1 MLIWDGLAVIGACV
15 SVGFFG
21 WCISV
26 ASQTLRQFE
35 EVESRDLPE
44 VYDVPN
50 WQQMNP
56 VAKNANRELKKMYK
70 GKMKGELV

>member
-1 MLIWDGLAVIGACV
+1 MLIWDGLAVIGAVV

-35 EVESRDLPE
+35 EVERKESPE

>member
-1 MLIWDGLAVIGACV
+1 MLIWDGLAVIGAVV

-26 ASQTLRQFE
+26 AFQTLRQFE
-35 EVESRDLPE
+35 EVEQRELPE
-44 VYDVPN
+44 VYDIPI
-50 WQQMNP
+50 WEKLNP
-56 VAKNANRELKKMYK
+56 VEKNANRELKKMYK

>member
-1 MLIWDGLAVIGACV
+1 MLIWDGLAVIGAVV

-35 EVESRDLPE
+35 EVEHRELPE
-44 VYDVPN
+44 VYDIPN
-50 WQQMNP
+50 WEKLNP

>member
-1 MLIWDGLAVIGACV
+1 MLIWDGLAVIGAVV

-21 WCISV
+21 WCISI

-35 EVESRDLPE
+35 EVESKPLPE
-44 VYDVPN
+44 VYDIPN
-50 WQQMNP
+50 WEKLNP
-56 VAKNANRELKKMYK
+56 IAKQANRELKKMYK

>member
-1 MLIWDGLAVIGACV
+1 MLIYDGLAVIGAVV
-15 SVGFFG
+15 SVGFCG
-21 WCISV
+21 WCVLI
-26 ASQTLRQFE
+26 AYQNLRQFE
-35 EVESRDLPE
+35 EVEHKESPE

-50 WQQMNP
+50 WNQMNP

>member
-44 VYDVPN
+44 VYDLPN

>member
-1 MLIWDGLAVIGACV
+1 MLIWDGLAVIGAVV

-26 ASQTLRQFE
+26 AFQTLKQFE
-35 EVESRDLPE
+35 EVEPRDLPE

>member
-1 MLIWDGLAVIGACV
+1 MLIWDALAVIGAVV
-15 SVGFFG
+15 SVVFCG

-35 EVESRDLPE
+35 EVEARDLPE
-44 VYDVPN
+44 VYDVPKWN
-50 WQQMNP
+50 QMNP